1 MAYLLD
7 THALIWAAA
16 EPARFSPEVIALLED
31 ERNLLFFS
39 AASIW
44 EIAIKTALNK
54 PHFTI
59 NAQMMAAAL
68 LRAGY
73 RELPISAHHAAAV
86 AGLPPMH
93 QDPFDR
99 LLVAQARSEGLTLV
113 TNDGNILRYCCD
125 YIDIV
130 PCH

>member
-16 EPARFSPEVIALLED
+16 EPARFTPAVIAILED
-31 ERNLLFFS
+31 ARNPLFFS

-54 PHFTI
+54 PRFNI
-59 NAQMMAAAL
+59 NAREMAVAL
-68 LRAGY
+68 KRAGY
-73 RELPISAHHAAAV
+73 RELPISAHHV
-86 AGLPPMH
+86 AGIAALPPMH

-99 LLVAQARSEGLTLV
+99 LLVAQACAEGLALV
-113 TNDGNILRYCCD
+113 TNDANIIRYCRG
-125 YIDIV
+125 YIELV
-130 PCH
+130 PCT

>member
-16 EPARFSPEVIALLED
+16 EPSRFAPAVLAILQD
-31 ERNLLFFS
+31 ERNPLFFS

-54 PHFTI
+54 PHFNI
-59 NAQMMAAAL
+59 NAREMAVAL
-68 LRAGY
+68 KRVGY
-73 RELPISAHHAAAV
+73 LELPISAHHAAGIA
-86 AGLPPMH
+86 ALPPMH

-99 LLVAQARSEGLTLV
+99 LLVAQARAEGLVLV
-113 TNDGNILRYCCD
+113 TNDGNIIRYCD
-125 YIDIV
+125 GYIDLV
-130 PCH
+130 PCT